1 MRGKNSSGGGGK
13 RRMKGGVGGDGVSGL
28 SSVGGV
34 SGLSSVGGVGGVGG
48 LSGVGGID
56 GIGDISGM
64 SGIGSISSMS
74 GISSASISDWM
85 TKIQKNLKKI
95 FKFSLFKFLVYM
107 LLVISCIYLVFA
119 TIIFVNAC
127 INLHKTSFVYP
138 TDDTIKYRKLIDAPI
153 FEYLKTKNFLAVD
166 KFLLNANNSLK
177 PSSVAFWTVTGIMI
191 GTILFLIAHNY
202 MLSDKEE
209 VNEYKTY
216 LMKNKSYVL
225 MALLPYLLIFIIVIW
240 FNTIQV
246 NNNNDL
252 NSLKING
259 KIQYKKEELQ
269 EIKKKLQKILYEN
282 ETFTTSTVTDGI
294 ADGIEARFKP
304 NRYIA
309 PEKKSTVS
317 TAPVPANTSVG
328 NKIVAIDLEAIISIY
343 KHNLKALNLSRGDEL
358 KQYQRKYIN
367 YIDEYF
373 ELLKYNSSSGGSSVG
388 DDDYYTEFYLYGLI
402 EYKDGDE
409 KEYSYRILEYRNKIK
424 SNEGGSGLEKLLIT
438 TITSNIRAY
447 FTGVIS
453 LYTICAIGVII
464 MLIYLNDA
472 AKTPLVHLLFIID
485 KIASIN
491 NLPIII
497 LAIIAIAAIIITLF
511 FVIPLIYNWAAA
523 TLSWMLN

>member
-28 SSVGGV
+28 S
-34 SGLSSVGGVGGVGG
+34 
-48 LSGVGGID
+48 GID
-56 GIGDISGM
+56 GIGDISSMSGM
-64 SGIGSISSMS
+64 SGIGSISNMS

-95 FKFSLFKFLVYM
+95 FKVSLFKFLVYM

-209 VNEYKTY
+209 INEYKTY

-343 KHNLKALNLSRGDEL
+343 KHNLKALNLSGGDEL

-424 SNEGGSGLEKLLIT
+424 SNEGGSGFGLEKLLIT